1 MHKRDA
7 PSRRVVRLPETLPG
21 RKAETDRVFEGI
33 SEGSARQSPGGSLR
47 EAREQRVLS
56 HSILSLAPKCILAL
70 EYILEQVIRELSRLT
85 ATIPVAHDRENWKA
99 NDQNQHQHRY
109 VVHVL
114 SVINFDAARQ
124 ACVSELPQRG
134 RDAQER

>member
-1 MHKRDA
+1 MTLLAVASCASPRLCREGKRKLTES
-7 PSRRVVRLPETLPG
+7 SREFPKVPPG
-21 RKAETDRVFEGI
+21 RVR
-33 SEGSARQSPGGSLR
+33 GGSLR

-109 VVHVL
+109 VAHVL